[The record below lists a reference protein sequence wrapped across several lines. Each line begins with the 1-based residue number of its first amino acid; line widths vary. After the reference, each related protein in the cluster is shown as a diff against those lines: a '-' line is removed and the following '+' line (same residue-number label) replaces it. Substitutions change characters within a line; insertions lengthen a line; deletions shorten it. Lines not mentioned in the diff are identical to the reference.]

1 MRSKKGKKNFKIPL
15 VISIVL
21 YTGREVWNI
30 ADEIERI
37 QEKLEGYE
45 EPFGKYTL
53 IDINQDSDEKLLYEK
68 TLRHSSEEITKYE
81 KIADQFEFRKSVIE
95 EALKE
100 ANIKLED
107 LDAIVGR
114 GGLLRPIQ
122 GGTYKVSEVMVED
135 LKVGILGQHASNLG
149 GIIAKEMADEVSI
162 PSFIVDPVVVDEME
176 DVARISGVPEIPRV
190 SIFHALNQKA
200 IGRRAAQD
208 MNKKYEDCN
217 FLIVHMGG
225 GVTVGAHRKGK
236 VIDNTNG
243 LDGEGPFS
251 PERSGGLPVGG
262 LMRLCYGDELSK
274 SELGKRIK
282 GNGGVVAY
290 LGTNDIRDVEDMISK
305 GDEKA
310 NLIYEAMVYQI
321 CKEIGAYATVL
332 KGDVDAIILTGGIA
346 YSKKIREEIE
356 SRVKFIAPVISY
368 PGEDEMIALAQGGLR
383 VLNGEEKALDY
394 EKEALAY

>member
-1 MRSKKGKKNFKIPL
+1 MREYKILTINPGSTSTKIAVFKNEEL
-15 VISIVL
+15 V
-21 YTGREVWNI
+21 
-30 ADEIERI
+30 
-37 QEKLEGYE
+37 
-45 EPFGKYTL
+45 F
-53 IDINQDSDEKLLYEK
+53 EK
-68 TLRHSSEEITKYE
+68 TLRHSSEEIGQYDKV
-81 KIADQFEFRKSVIE
+81 ADQFEFRKGVIE

-100 ANIKLED
+100 SELKVED

-114 GGLLRPIQ
+114 GGLLKPIK
-122 GGTYKVSEVMVED
+122 GGTYTVSDTMVED
-135 LKVGILGQHASNLG
+135 LKVGVLGEHASNLG
-149 GIIAKEMADEVSI
+149 GIIAKQMGDEVSI

-176 DVARISGVPEIPRV
+176 DIARISGVPEIPRI

-200 IGRRAAQD
+200 IGRRAAKE
-208 MNKKYEDCN
+208 MGKKYEECN

-225 GVTVGAHRKGK
+225 GVTVGAHKDGR

-262 LMRLCYGDELSK
+262 LTRLCYGDQLSK
-274 SELGKRIK
+274 AEIGKRIK

-290 LGTNDIRDVEDMISK
+290 LGTNDMRDVEAMIEK

-310 NLIYEAMVYQI
+310 ALIYDAMVYQI

-332 KGDVDAIILTGGIA
+332 KGQVDAIILTGGIA
-346 YSKKIREEIE
+346 YSKVIREKIE
-356 SRVKFIAPVISY
+356 DRVKFIAPVKAY

-383 VLNGEEKALDY
+383 VLNGEEEALDY
-394 EKEALAY
+394 QQEALAYN

>member
-1 MRSKKGKKNFKIPL
+1 MGEYKILTINPGSTSTKIAVFKN
-15 VISIVL
+15 
-21 YTGREVWNI
+21 
-30 ADEIERI
+30 
-37 QEKLEGYE
+37 E
-45 EPFGKYTL
+45 E
-53 IDINQDSDEKLLYEK
+53 LLYEK

-122 GGTYKVSEVMVED
+122 GGTYKVS
-135 LKVGILGQHASNLG
+135 
-149 GIIAKEMADEVSI
+149 KEMADEVSI